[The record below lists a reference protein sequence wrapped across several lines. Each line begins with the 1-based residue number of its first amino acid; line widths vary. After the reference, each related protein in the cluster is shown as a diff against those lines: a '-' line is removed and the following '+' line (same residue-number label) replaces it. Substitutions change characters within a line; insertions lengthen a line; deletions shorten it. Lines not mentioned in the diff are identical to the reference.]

1 MPAGQP
7 AAPAEKQAA
16 AKKAADGVP
25 ADLTNLA
32 LGAGLLLS
40 AFLVFWMGLYLANHV
55 ALRALV
61 ASFGTFALVWVL
73 HRLRIFHRP
82 HGGLIAAGSVALF
95 AAALPFIERGFLT
108 LDRAAKAKLAG
119 EPGKPDSEPTATL
132 PVPTRQQPAEIPPP
146 PTPAP
151 PEDDIV
157 RELIAPAPD
166 PSVGKIIRV
175 TQDAKI
181 ELSGRKF
188 LIKAGSQF
196 PFKGIEDGIVTFLA
210 NGQEVT
216 IQSEIVTFM
225 GKSKETPE
233 EITKLAGTELM
244 RRYPAIRSEGSP
256 ENKLYVARVNA
267 LRDEMPELFKDPQ
280 WPIII
285 GEQLAAHEGWTR
297 ADAPPD
303 NTATP
308 DESPKAPQPPDLGVP
323 PPPPIPSDIPQEAP
337 K

>member
-1 MPAGQP
+1 MPADQP
-7 AAPAEKQAA
+7 AAPAEKQTV
-16 AKKAADGVP
+16 AKTAADGAP

-119 EPGKPDSEPTATL
+119 EPAKTDSEPANTM

-157 RELIAPAPD
+157 RELIAPVPD
-166 PSVGKIIRV
+166 SSVGKIIRV
-175 TQDAKI
+175 TQEAKVLI
-181 ELSGRKF
+181 GGRKF
-188 LIKAGSQF
+188 LIKAGSKF
-196 PFKGIEDGIVTFLA
+196 PFRKLEDGTVTFQA
-210 NGQEVT
+210 GDQEVT
-216 IQSEIVTFM
+216 IDAEMVTFM
-225 GKSKETPE
+225 GQSKETPE
-233 EITKLAGTELM
+233 EITKLAGAELM
-244 RRYPAIRSEGSP
+244 RRYPAIRAEGSP

-267 LRDEMPELFKDPQ
+267 LKDEMPDLFKDPH

-303 NTATP
+303 DTTP
-308 DESPKAPQPPDLGVP
+308 PAESPKAPQPPDLGVP
-323 PPPPIPSDIPQEAP
+323 PPPPIPSDVPQEAP